1 MAADSGIRGE
11 AKNVFTKV
19 FRLVRAEVRTNIHGF
34 DVLAYI
40 RFVVYH
46 YMLPYLLKICGFKSS
61 IVYMFY
67 GIYRKYTVFIKLY
80 ICGLTY
86 RSYIRLRHKFRVD
99 VVTYIPTLEKGPPSA
114 VCCLLSATTLY
125 NHRGRFRCG

>member
-11 AKNVFTKV
+11 AKKLFTKV

-34 DVLAYI
+34 DVFAYI

-46 YMLPYLLKICGFKSS
+46 YMLPYILKICGFKNC
-61 IVYMFY
+61 IVYTFY
-67 GIYRKYTVFIKLY
+67 GMYQKYTGFIKLY

-86 RSYIRLRHKFRVD
+86 RSYIRLKHKFRID
-99 VVTYIPTLEKGPPSA
+99 VVLYIPTLEKGF
-114 VCCLLSATTLY
+114 CGLLRYYSIIPRA
-125 NHRGRFRCG
+125 HVGVPM

>member
-1 MAADSGIRGE
+1 VAADSGIRGE
-11 AKNVFTKV
+11 AKNVFTNV

-46 YMLPYLLKICGFKSS
+46 YMLPYLLKIRGFKSS

-67 GIYRKYTVFIKLY
+67 GMYRKYTVFIKLY
-80 ICGLTY
+80 M
-86 RSYIRLRHKFRVD
+86 RFD
-99 VVTYIPTLEKGPPSA
+99 V
-114 VCCLLSATTLY
+114 
-125 NHRGRFRCG
+125 

>member
-11 AKNVFTKV
+11 AKNLFTKV

-46 YMLPYLLKICGFKSS
+46 YMLPYLLKIRGFKSS

-67 GIYRKYTVFIKLY
+67 GMYRKYTVFIKLY
-80 ICGLTY
+80 M
-86 RSYIRLRHKFRVD
+86 RFD
-99 VVTYIPTLEKGPPSA
+99 V
-114 VCCLLSATTLY
+114 
-125 NHRGRFRCG
+125 